1 MEIIAIAAAFWVISL
16 SGALSPGPLT
26 ALAISEGARAGFW
39 SGPKLALGHGLIEG
53 LLVLAIA
60 YGLGGWLQ
68 QPTVAGLIGVAG
80 GLLLLWMGY
89 GLVTGAWR
97 GRMSLQSA
105 RTDPPP
111 GVTRL
116 GQVAAGVLLSV
127 GNPYWSLWWATFGA
141 SQILRVA
148 SYGLLGLA
156 FFYIIGHWT
165 TDLGWLSLLSLATAS
180 GRSVVSERVYRIALM
195 ICGVFLIVFAGY
207 FGWSGWRFL
216 MQ

>member
-148 SYGLLGLA
+148 PYGLLGLA